1 MATVTGA
8 GLVGATKGARVG
20 SGTVLAVA
28 SAGAFLAFLDA
39 TVVNVAFPSIRA
51 SFGGASIGEL
61 SWVLNAYNI
70 VLAATLILFGRLA
83 DLVGRRRLF
92 ALGVALFT
100 VSSLLC
106 ATAGSVWWLV
116 AARTVQALGAAMLIP
131 ASLALVIQAFPRER
145 RVHAVGLWGATA
157 AAAAG
162 LGPPIGGALVKWG
175 DWRWAFLVNLP
186 VGVAALVASRRM
198 LVESR
203 SPGRRRLPD
212 LRGAVLLALAMG
224 LLTTAIVTGN
234 DWGWASPGVLLCAAG
249 SVVAALGFVQ
259 SSRVH
264 PSPLVD
270 RALLSSRGFVVANA
284 ASGVA
289 GMGFYAYLLTN
300 VLWLQYIWDYDVFKT
315 GLALVPGAVVAAVAA
330 ALLGPVAERRG
341 HLVVVVPG
349 ALVWA
354 GAYLWYAL
362 VVDPAPS
369 FLAHWL
375 PGQLLS
381 GLGVGA
387 TLPILGSAAMASV
400 PGGRYAV
407 SSAVNTS
414 VRQIGG
420 VLGIAVLVVLIGTP
434 APAQAGDAFRRGWV
448 FSATCFLVCAGVSLL
463 AAGARHRGEAVDE
476 GSAEVGATMISVPD
490 VATLS
495 PAPAPASRSLMHE
508 LGPEGR
514 ERVEQAAERIRL
526 QAGETLFVAG
536 DPAGAAYSVLSG
548 RMEVVTSD
556 GSVRALGA
564 GDVIGELA
572 MLTGQP
578 RSATVRAHR
587 DSVLL
592 RIAPDALDRALD
604 EHPDTARSLVR
615 VLASQL
621 ASPPARARQ
630 RQPSVIAV
638 VGLHA
643 GAPVDAVAEALRGV
657 LAQWRSVIVSG
668 EVDVA
673 GLERLEAAHDLVL
686 LTATV
691 LDAPDGHPSAPG
703 DGHPENTG
711 GGRTPR
717 GWHASAIRQSD
728 LVVAVADGGLDP
740 RDPRSGVQRV
750 PPGTDVVLVGGP
762 APADRAAEWAER
774 LDAWQVTRVSAP
786 TAAELRALSA
796 RLGGRSLGL
805 VLAGGGARAFAHLGV
820 LAALE
825 EAAIPV
831 DRVAGCSV
839 GAIVA
844 ALHAVGL
851 SAHEARELVYAGFVR
866 GRPFSDYTVP
876 TASLAKG
883 QRRRRALTTVFGDT
897 VVESLPR
904 QFRCVST
911 DLLAREVVVHRRGPL
926 VPALMAS
933 TALPGLFPPVQVDG
947 RLLVDGGVLD
957 NLPVSALTERPEGPL
972 VAVNISMGGSAPSRS
987 TAGASPRPLR
997 TPALGETLLRTML
1010 IGSGGAVEDA
1020 RAAGAIVI
1028 TPPAMGVGLLEFHQL
1043 DTLVEAGLAAGRRLV
1058 EESGLSSLG

>member
-1 MATVTGA
+1 MATVAGQ

-70 VLAATLILFGRLA
+70 VLAATLILFGRMA

-92 ALGVALFT
+92 TLGVAVFT
-100 VSSLLC
+100 LSSLLC
-106 ATAGSVWWLV
+106 AAAGSVWWLV
-116 AARTVQALGAAMLIP
+116 AARSVQALGAAMLIP
-131 ASLALVIQAFPRER
+131 ASLALVIQAFPAER

-186 VGVAALVASRRM
+186 VGVGALVASRRM

-212 LRGAVLLALAMG
+212 LRGAALLAVAMG

-234 DWGWASPGVLLCAAG
+234 DWGWTSPGVLLCAGG

-284 ASGVA
+284 ASAVA
-289 GMGFYAYLLTN
+289 GAGFYAYLLTN
-300 VLWLQYIWDYDVFKT
+300 VLWLQYIWHYDVFTT
-315 GLALVPGAVVAAVAA
+315 GLALVPGALVAAVSAG
-330 ALLGPVAERRG
+330 LLGPIAERRG

-354 GAYLWYAL
+354 SAYLWYAV
-362 VVDPAPS
+362 VVDSSPS

-387 TLPILGSAAMASV
+387 TLPILGSAALASV

-434 APAQAGDAFRRGWV
+434 TPAQADDAFRRGWV
-448 FSATCFLVCAGVSLL
+448 LSAACFLVCAGVSLL
-463 AAGARHRGEAVDE
+463 AAGARGRSATVDE
-476 GSAEVGATMISVPD
+476 GWGEVGAALISVPD
-490 VATLS
+490 AVGLA
-495 PAPAPASRSLMHE
+495 PAPAGASRSLMHE

-514 ERVEQAAERIRL
+514 ERVELAAERIRV
-526 QAGETLFVAG
+526 QAGETLFEAG
-536 DPAGAAYSVLSG
+536 DPPGAAYSVLSG
-548 RMEVVTSD
+548 RMDVVTGD

-578 RSATVRAHR
+578 RSATVRARR

-621 ASPPARARQ
+621 ASPPGRARE
-630 RQPSVIAV
+630 RQPSVVAV

-643 GAPVDAVAEALRGV
+643 GAPVEAVAEGLRTG
-657 LAQWRSVIVSG
+657 LARWRRVVVSG

-686 LTATV
+686 LTAPT
-691 LDAPDGHPSAPG
+691 LTARGGAASQDG
-703 DGHPENTG
+703 
-711 GGRTPR
+711 
-717 GWHASAIRQSD
+717 GWRAAALRQAD
-728 LVVAVADGGLDP
+728 LVVAVAHGAEEPGTGAEPL
-740 RDPRSGVQRV
+740 
-750 PPGTDVVLVGGP
+750 PPGADVVLVGGH
-762 APADRAAEWAER
+762 ASAQKAASWSGE
-774 LDAWQVTRVSAP
+774 LDAWQVTRVDAP
-786 TAAELRALSA
+786 TSSELRALTA

-805 VLAGGGARAFAHLGV
+805 VLAGGGARAFTHLGV

-851 SAHEARELVYAGFVR
+851 SAHDAREHVYAGFVR
-866 GRPFSDYTVP
+866 GRPFSDYTLP

-883 QRRRRALTTVFGDT
+883 HRRRRALTNVFGDT
-897 VVESLPR
+897 VAESLPH

-933 TALPGLFPPVQVDG
+933 TALPGLFPPVKVDG

-957 NLPVSALTERPEGPL
+957 NLPVGALMERPEGPL
-972 VAVNISMGGSAPSRS
+972 VAVNISMGGSGTPRPA
-987 TAGASPRPLR
+987 AGGTPRPLR

-1043 DTLVEAGLAAGRRLV
+1043 DTLVEAGLVAGRRLV
-1058 EESGLSSLG
+1058 AESGLASLL

>member
-1 MATVTGA
+1 VATVTGA
-8 GLVGATKGARVG
+8 GLAGATKGARVG

-39 TVVNVAFPSIRA
+39 TVVNVAFPNMRA
-51 SFGGASIGEL
+51 SFGGVGISEL

-70 VLAATLILFGRLA
+70 VLAATLILFGRMA

-92 ALGVALFT
+92 VLGVALFT
-100 VSSLLC
+100 VSSVLC
-106 ATAGSVWWLV
+106 AAAGSVWWLV
-116 AARTVQALGAAMLIP
+116 AARSVQALGAAMLVP
-131 ASLALVIQAFPRER
+131 ASLALVIQAFPVER

-162 LGPPIGGALVKWG
+162 LGPPIGGALAKWG
-175 DWRWAFLVNLP
+175 DWRWAFLINLP
-186 VGVAALVASRRM
+186 VGVGALVASRRL

-212 LRGAVLLALAMG
+212 LRGAALLAVAMG

-234 DWGWASPGVLLCAAG
+234 DWGWTSPGVLLCAGG
-249 SVVAALGFVQ
+249 SVAATVGFVQ

-270 RALLSSRGFVVANA
+270 RALLSSRAFVVANT

-289 GMGFYAYLLTN
+289 GVGFYAYLLTN
-300 VLWLQYIWDYDVFKT
+300 VLWLQYIWRYDVFKT
-315 GLALVPGAVVAAVAA
+315 GLALVPGALVAAVAA
-330 ALLGPVAERRG
+330 AVLGPVAERRG

-354 GAYLWYAL
+354 SAYLWYA
-362 VVDPAPS
+362 VAVDPVPS

-381 GLGVGA
+381 GVGVGA

-420 VLGIAVLVVLIGTP
+420 VLGIAILVVLIGTP
-434 APAQAGDAFRRGWV
+434 TPAQAGDAFRRGWV
-448 FSATCFLVCAGVSLL
+448 FSAACFLVCAGVSLL
-463 AAGARHRGEAVDE
+463 AVGARGRATAVDE
-476 GSAEVGATMISVPD
+476 GSGEAAAARLSVPD
-490 VATLS
+490 AATLS
-495 PAPAPASRSLMHE
+495 PAQVSRSLMRE

-514 ERVEQAAERIRL
+514 ERVERAAERVRL
-526 QAGETLFVAG
+526 HAGETLFEAG

-548 RMEVVTSD
+548 RMEVVTVD

-578 RSATVRAHR
+578 RSATVRARR

-592 RIAPDALDRALD
+592 RIAPDALDLALD

-621 ASPPARARQ
+621 ASPPTRTRQ
-630 RQPSVIAV
+630 RQPSVVAV

-643 GAPVDAVAEALRGV
+643 GAPVEAVAEALRSG
-657 LAQWRSVIVSG
+657 LTRWRSVVVSG
-668 EVDVA
+668 QVDVA

-686 LTATV
+686 LTAGTTT
-691 LDAPDGHPSAPG
+691 GHEPHRDG
-703 DGHPENTG
+703 DGAHRG
-711 GGRTPR
+711 VG
-717 GWHASAIRQSD
+717 GWHAAAVRQAD
-728 LVVAVADGGLDP
+728 VVVAVADGSAFPADSVAP
-740 RDPRSGVQRV
+740 V
-750 PPGTDVVLVGGP
+750 PAGADVVLVG
-762 APADRAAEWAER
+762 DRATAELGAAWSVL
-774 LDAWQVTRVSAP
+774 LDAWQVTRVVTP
-786 TAAELRALSA
+786 TSGELRALTA
-796 RLGGRSLGL
+796 RLAGRSLGL

-844 ALHAVGL
+844 ALHASGM
-851 SAHEARELVYAGFVR
+851 SAQEAREHAYAGFVR

-876 TASLAKG
+876 TTSLAKG
-883 QRRRRALTTVFGDT
+883 HRRRRALATVFGDT
-897 VVESLPR
+897 LAESLPR

-911 DLLAREVVVHRRGPL
+911 DLLAREVVVHRTGLL

-957 NLPVSALTERPEGPL
+957 NLPVTALSERPEGPL
-972 VAVNISMGGSAPSRS
+972 VAVNISMGGSASPRS
-987 TAGASPRPLR
+987 TSGGPTRPLR

-1020 RAAGAIVI
+1020 RAAGAIVV

-1058 EESGLSSLG
+1058 AESGLASLL

>member
-1 MATVTGA
+1 MATVTRT
-8 GLVGATKGARVG
+8 GLVGATRSARVG

-39 TVVNVAFPSIRA
+39 TVVNVAFPNIRE

-92 ALGVALFT
+92 TLGVALFT
-100 VSSLLC
+100 LSSLLC
-106 ATAGSVWWLV
+106 AAAGSVWWLV
-116 AARTVQALGAAMLIP
+116 AARSVQALGAAMLIP
-131 ASLALVIQAFPRER
+131 ASLALVIQAFPVER

-186 VGVAALVASRRM
+186 VGVTALVASRRM

-203 SPGRRRLPD
+203 SPGRRRMPD
-212 LRGAVLLALAMG
+212 LRGAALLAVALG
-224 LLTTAIVTGN
+224 LLTTSIVTGN
-234 DWGWASPGVLLCAAG
+234 DWGWTSPGVLLCAGG
-249 SVVAALGFVQ
+249 SVVAALAFVQ

-270 RALLSSRGFVVANA
+270 RALLSSRGFVVANV
-284 ASGVA
+284 ASGIA
-289 GMGFYAYLLTN
+289 GLGFYAYLLTN
-300 VLWLQYIWDYDVFKT
+300 VLWLQYIWRYDVFKT
-315 GLALVPGAVVAAVAA
+315 GLALVPGALMAAVAA

-354 GAYLWYAL
+354 SAYLWYAV

-381 GLGVGA
+381 GIGVGA

-434 APAQAGDAFRRGWV
+434 APAQLGDAFRRGWV

-463 AAGARHRGEAVDE
+463 AAGARHRGAGVDE
-476 GSAEVGATMISVPD
+476 GSGEVGATLMSVPD
-490 VATLS
+490 AVTLS
-495 PAPAPASRSLMHE
+495 PAPASRSLMHE
-508 LGPEGR
+508 LGAEGR
-514 ERVEQAAERIRL
+514 ERVERAAELIRL
-526 QAGETLFVAG
+526 QAGETLFEAG
-536 DPAGAAYSVLSG
+536 DPAGAAFSVLSG
-548 RMEVVTSD
+548 RMDVITAD

-578 RSATVRAHR
+578 RSATVRARR

-621 ASPPARARQ
+621 ASPPARSRQ

-643 GAPVDAVAEALRGV
+643 GAPVDAVAAALRSG
-657 LAQWRSVIVSG
+657 LAQWRRVVISG

-673 GLERLEAAHDLVL
+673 GLDRLEAAHDLVL
-686 LTATV
+686 LTAPVVEGT
-691 LDAPDGHPSAPG
+691 
-703 DGHPENTG
+703 
-711 GGRTPR
+711 
-717 GWHASAIRQSD
+717 WHASAIRQAD

-740 RDPRSGVQRV
+740 RSGVEQL
-750 PPGTDVVLVGGP
+750 PPGADVVLVGGP
-762 APADRAAEWAER
+762 PSAERAAAWSVL
-774 LDAWQVTRVSAP
+774 LDAWQVTRVAAP
-786 TAAELRALSA
+786 TLGELRALTA
-796 RLGGRSLGL
+796 RLAGRSLGL

-851 SAHEARELVYAGFVR
+851 SAHEAREHVYAGFVR

-883 QRRRRALTTVFGDT
+883 HRRRRALTTVFGDT
-897 VVESLPR
+897 VAESLPH

-911 DLLAREVVVHRRGPL
+911 DLLAREVVVHRSGPL

-933 TALPGLFPPVQVDG
+933 TALPGLFPPVQVGG

-957 NLPVSALTERPEGPL
+957 NLPVAALCERPEGPL
-972 VAVNISMGGSAPSRS
+972 VAVNISMGGSAAPRPP
-987 TAGASPRPLR
+987 TDAPPRPLR

-1010 IGSGGAVEDA
+1010 IGSGGAVEEA

-1043 DTLVEAGLAAGRRLV
+1043 DTLVEAGLTAGRRLV
-1058 EESGLSSLG
+1058 EESGLSSLL

>member
-8 GLVGATKGARVG
+8 GLAGATKGARVR

-28 SAGAFLAFLDA
+28 SIGAFLAFLDA

-100 VSSLLC
+100 LASLLC
-106 ATAGSVWWLV
+106 AAAGSVWWLV
-116 AARTVQALGAAMLIP
+116 AARSVQALGAAMLIP
-131 ASLALVIQAFPRER
+131 ASLALVIQAFPQER

-186 VGVAALVASRRM
+186 VGVVALVASRRL

-212 LRGAVLLALAMG
+212 LRGAALLAVAMG

-234 DWGWASPGVLLCAAG
+234 DWGWTSVGVLLCAAG
-249 SVVAALGFVQ
+249 SVVGAVGFVQ

-270 RALLSSRGFVVANA
+270 RALLASRGFVVANA

-289 GMGFYAYLLTN
+289 GIGFYAYLLTN
-300 VLWLQYIWDYDVFKT
+300 VLWLQYIWHYDVFRT
-315 GLALVPGAVVAAVAA
+315 GLALVPGAVVAAGSAA
-330 ALLGPVAERRG
+330 VLGPLAERRG

-354 GAYLWYAL
+354 SAYLWYAV
-362 VVDPAPS
+362 VVDPTPS
-369 FLAHWL
+369 FLAQWL

-420 VLGIAVLVVLIGTP
+420 VLGIALLVVLIGTP
-434 APAQAGDAFRRGWV
+434 SPAAAGDAFRRGWV
-448 FSATCFLVCAGVSLL
+448 FSAVCFVACAGVSLL
-463 AAGARHRGEAVDE
+463 AAGARGRATAVDE
-476 GSAEVGATMISVPD
+476 GSGEVAAALLSVPD
-490 VATLS
+490 TATLS
-495 PAPAPASRSLMHE
+495 PAPAARSLMHE
-508 LGPEGR
+508 LGAEGR
-514 ERVEQAAERIRL
+514 ARVEEAAEWIRL
-526 QAGETLFVAG
+526 QAGETLFEAG

-548 RMEVVTSD
+548 RMDVVTAD

-578 RSATVRAHR
+578 RSATVVARR

-621 ASPPARARQ
+621 ASPPARARE
-630 RQPSVIAV
+630 RQPSVVAV
-638 VGLHA
+638 VGLHP
-643 GAPVDAVAEALRGV
+643 GAPVAAVAEALRAGLSRWHRV
-657 LAQWRSVIVSG
+657 VVSG
-668 EVDVA
+668 QVDVA
-673 GLERLEAAHDLVL
+673 GLERLEGAHDLVL
-686 LTATV
+686 LTAG
-691 LDAPDGHPSAPG
+691 LAFAAGEPHHDEGAG
-703 DGHPENTG
+703 E
-711 GGRTPR
+711 GRV
-717 GWHASAIRQSD
+717 GWYAAAVRQAD
-728 LVVAVADGGLDP
+728 LVVAVADAATLPGDGAP
-740 RDPRSGVQRV
+740 TV
-750 PPGTDVVLVGGP
+750 PPGADVVLVGGP
-762 APADRAAEWAER
+762 VTAER
-774 LDAWQVTRVSAP
+774 AVAWSVHLEAWQVTQVVAASP
-786 TAAELRALSA
+786 TELRALTA
-796 RLGGRSLGL
+796 RLAGRSLGL

-844 ALHAVGL
+844 ALHATGM
-851 SAHEARELVYAGFVR
+851 SAGEAREHAYTGFVR

-883 QRRRRALTTVFGDT
+883 HRRRRALTTVFEDT
-897 VVESLPR
+897 HVESLPH

-911 DLLAREVVVHRRGPL
+911 DLLAREVVVHRSGPV

-933 TALPGLFPPVQVDG
+933 TALPGLFPPVKVDG

-957 NLPVSALTERPEGPL
+957 NLPVAALSARPEGPL
-972 VAVNISMGGSAPSRS
+972 VAVNISMGGSAAHRPA
-987 TAGASPRPLR
+987 TGTPPRPLR

-1010 IGSGGAVEDA
+1010 IGSGGAVEEA

-1028 TPPAMGVGLLEFHQL
+1028 TPAHMGVGLLEFHQL

-1058 EESGLSSLG
+1058 AESGLASLL